1 MFENTFIINLGEI
14 MKKIG
19 IIAEYNPLHSG
30 HIYHFNK
37 IKEENPNSLV
47 ILVLS
52 GYFTNRG
59 DLSLFNKFEKT
70 NQALLMGV
78 DIVLEL
84 PIIYTLERADLFAYY
99 TTTFLNYLG
108 VDEIVIGSEEN
119 NIELYNNALN
129 KFYINYDK
137 SKSLK
142 QNTLDCIPFKPNDL
156 LGFFYYKSIKE
167 NNYNIILKTIKR
179 NSSNF
184 NDVTPS
190 NDTFASAKAIRCN
203 LDLLDTY
210 TPKYVSDYKNN
221 ILDEY
226 KIFNYLKYRILSSS
240 KDELKNIFF
249 VDEGIEAKL
258 KDIYKFSDYN
268 SFINYLSNKKY
279 SISRIKRMLVYIL
292 LNVSKM
298 DADNC
303 LTQEINYAR
312 ILGFNDFG
320 KSYIK
325 TIKKNKNLY
334 TNIKDDISKVFDIEL
349 KTAKVLD
356 TIFNTNFVLEEQKG
370 PKIKEA

>member
-221 ILDEY
+221 ILDEN
-226 KIFNYLKYRILSSS
+226 KLFNYLKYRILSSS